1 MTAIHHAPTADPLG
15 RYHARVA
22 RPPYLSR
29 SGRSIPS
36 TLSAFRYGAGDPT
49 TRLGQEDFWRATLT
63 PDGAATVHIEWHGD
77 APIGEAD
84 LRIEAWGPG
93 ADWLVAQVP
102 TMCGESDPG
111 HHFHDAPAVLQRA
124 QLNHPRMRIGASGL
138 LYHEL
143 LPTILGQRVTAGE
156 ALAQWRH
163 LVLQLGSPAPGP
175 CEGLLLPPSPDVLA
189 GRPAW
194 WFHPL
199 GIETKRAQALSEVA
213 RHPQRL
219 FDWAQLPPTEAAAK
233 LALLPGIGQWTIG
246 SVLGT
251 ALGDPDSIAVGDY
264 HLKNLVV
271 HAFTGRARG
280 TDEEMLA
287 LLATFAGQRGR
298 VVRLL
303 QLDGHSSPVFG
314 PHRRVL
320 PTDRW

>member
-1 MTAIHHAPTADPLG
+1 M
-15 RYHARVA
+15 A
-22 RPPYLSR
+22 RPSHLSR
-29 SGRSIPS
+29 SGRSASS

-49 TRLGQEDFWRATLT
+49 TRLGREEFWRASLT
-63 PDGAATVHIEWHGD
+63 PDGAATVHIAWDGD
-77 APIGEAD
+77 DPTGEAH
-84 LRIEAWGPG
+84 LRIRAWGPG

-102 TMCGESDPG
+102 AMSGESDPG
-111 HHFHDAPAVLQRA
+111 HHFHDAHPVLERA

-143 LPTILGQRVTAGE
+143 LPTVLGQRVTAGE
-156 ALAQWRH
+156 ALGQWRR

-175 CEGLLLPPSPDVLA
+175 CEGLFLPPRPEVLV
-189 GRPAW
+189 GHPVW

-199 GIETKRAQALSEVA
+199 GIEAKRAEALREVA
-213 RHPQRL
+213 RHPQKL
-219 FDWAQLPPTEAAAK
+219 FEWAHLPPTDAAIK
-233 LALLPGIGQWTIG
+233 LALLPGVGQWTIG

-251 ALGDPDSIAVGDY
+251 ALGDPDSVAVGDY

-287 LLATFAGQRGR
+287 LLAPFAGQRGR

-303 QLDGHSSPVFG
+303 QLDGHTPPVFG
-314 PHRRVL
+314 PRRRVL
-320 PTDRW
+320 PTDRWCTATGC